1 MVIKVRFRN
10 VKNKDEIINNSAI
23 VVKDSKDHKGKWQEY
38 FGNDKPIH
46 LEIGIG
52 MGSFIKNSAIN
63 NPDINYIGI
72 EKAVSIIARA
82 IQKIEEVEL
91 SNIRIIGMDA
101 SYIEDCFDKDIDCL
115 YLNFS
120 DPWPKK
126 KHAARRLTS
135 EDFLKRY
142 DNIFRS
148 SKKIFLKTDNYNLFA
163 FSLKTL
169 VNHGYKID
177 KVSYDL
183 HNSDIENNIMTEY
196 EERFVKKGMKIN
208 YLEASSNV

>member
-1 MVIKVRFRN
+1 MVIILRFRN

-23 VVKDSKDHKGKWQEY
+23 VVKDAKDHKGKWQEY
-38 FGNDKPIH
+38 FGNNNPIH

-120 DPWPKK
+120 DPWPKQ
-126 KHAARRLTS
+126 KHAVRRLTS
-135 EDFLKRY
+135 DVFLKRY
-142 DNIFRS
+142 DNIFRG

-208 YLEASSNV
+208 YLEASLDV

>member
-1 MVIKVRFRN
+1 MVIILRFRN

-23 VVKDSKDHKGKWQEY
+23 VVKDAKDHKGKWQEY
-38 FGNDKPIH
+38 FGNNNPIH

-101 SYIEDCFDKDIDCL
+101 SYIEECFDKDIDCL

-120 DPWPKK
+120 DPWPKQ
-126 KHAARRLTS
+126 KHAVRRLTS
-135 EDFLKRY
+135 DVFLKRY
-142 DNIFRS
+142 DNIFRG

-208 YLEASSNV
+208 YLEASLDV